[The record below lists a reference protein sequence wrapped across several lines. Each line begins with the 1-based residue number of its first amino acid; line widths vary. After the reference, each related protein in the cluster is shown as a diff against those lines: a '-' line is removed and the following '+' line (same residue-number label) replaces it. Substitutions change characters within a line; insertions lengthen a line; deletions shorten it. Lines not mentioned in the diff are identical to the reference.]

1 MLEAGFYNMD
11 CMDALKEYPD
21 GYFDL
26 AIVDPPYGDGNA
38 GGGYNR
44 FTPGGWFSRYKQ
56 REGEEDG
63 ERPRRRAAG
72 RYMGDEIRKKNHWL
86 GHGPG
91 RGLFPGTVPGEQKS
105 NHLGRELFHTPA
117 YKVLF
122 DLAEAEHY
130 REFQYGHVRIRLDE
144 L

>member
-1 MLEAGFYNMD
+1 MQATFPGRGVWILRGGLETVLEAGFYNMD

-72 RYMGDEIRKKNHWL
+72 RYLGDEIRKKNHWL
-86 GHGPG
+86 GYGPG
-91 RGLFPGTVPGEQKS
+91 RGLFPGAVPG
-105 NHLGRELFHTPA
+105 
-117 YKVLF
+117 
-122 DLAEAEHY
+122 
-130 REFQYGHVRIRLDE
+130 
-144 L
+144 